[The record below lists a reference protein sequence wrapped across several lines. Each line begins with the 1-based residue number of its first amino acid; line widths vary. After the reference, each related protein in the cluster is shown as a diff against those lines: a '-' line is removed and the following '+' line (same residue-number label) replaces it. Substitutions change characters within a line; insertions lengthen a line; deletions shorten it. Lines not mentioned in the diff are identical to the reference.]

1 MHWDRCGMYEQ
12 IWRKIWGKGCEIH
25 KPESANGIWK
35 KKSILSTLLS
45 IKYKS
50 FRTLLFQSHVGMST
64 PDIAATALRPN
75 MHGSIVRFNLGAN
88 LIRGNSVPANAPP
101 PRLHYTTFWRSLTR
115 RVYCKQMNETKMKAR
130 NIKKESK
137 EIRDLMVD
145 VENRC
150 CEMETASTWSQ
161 R

>member
-1 MHWDRCGMYEQ
+1 
-12 IWRKIWGKGCEIH
+12 
-25 KPESANGIWK
+25 
-35 KKSILSTLLS
+35 
-45 IKYKS
+45 
-50 FRTLLFQSHVGMST
+50 VGMST
-64 PDIAATALRPN
+64 REIAAAVLRQN
-75 MHGSIVRFNLGAN
+75 MHGSIVRFNLGAMSSH
-88 LIRGNSVPANAPP
+88 SVPANAPP

-150 CEMETASTWSQ
+150 CEMETTSTWS
-161 R
+161 RLGEDNSLRRST